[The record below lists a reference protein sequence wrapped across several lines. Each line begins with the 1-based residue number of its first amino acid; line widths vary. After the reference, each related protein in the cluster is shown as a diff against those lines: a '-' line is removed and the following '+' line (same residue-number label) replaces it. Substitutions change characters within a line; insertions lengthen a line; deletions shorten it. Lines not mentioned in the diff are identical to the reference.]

1 MTSQDHYRILE
12 LPRDATPEEIRAAYR
27 KAARRLHPDLNP
39 GDEKA
44 AEQFLLVQRAYEVL
58 SSAAERA
65 KYDAALPSEIEDV
78 DFAVVYSRPVLPA
91 IPEAQLVYA
100 LLTFAAPPAARNLPP
115 PPLNL
120 CLVIDRSTSMG
131 GRRMDVVKST
141 TIELLRQLRPED
153 RLSIITFNDR
163 AQVILSGAQAGHY
176 QQIESDIHMMRA
188 GGGTEIYRGLE
199 AGYKEVLRYATP
211 RHINHIILITDGR
224 TYGDEERSIL
234 LAHQARRRNIGISGL
249 GIGDEWNDAFLD
261 KLATTTGGSTMFVE
275 RSDRIKSF
283 LDEKFN
289 ALSQAYAH
297 QVKYRYSN
305 GEGTQLRYAFRLR
318 PDVMPIEQEGN
329 TLLLGQIP
337 VDGSLQVLMEF
348 LAHPIVQGQRRV
360 YLAQGQISM
369 EIPLRPD
376 PQVVAPLR
384 LSRKIGESGLTTAP
398 PKDII
403 QALAQITLYR
413 LQHRVQ
419 EDIAAGNIED
429 ATRRLQNLATHL
441 LAQGQSQL
449 ARTVLKEANR
459 LQHTQ
464 SLSAKGQKHIKYGT
478 RSLLLPAKIEDSTP

>member
-1 MTSQDHYRILE
+1 MTPQDYYQTLG
-12 LPRDATPEEIRAAYR
+12 LPRDATADEIRTAYR
-27 KAARRLHPDLNP
+27 EAARRLHPDLNP
-39 GDEKA
+39 GDKEA
-44 AEQFLLVQRAYEVL
+44 AEQFLLVQRAYEIL
-58 SSAAERA
+58 SDAAARA
-65 KYDAALPSEIEDV
+65 KYDATLPSEIENV
-78 DFAVVYSRPVLPA
+78 DFEVVYSRPVLPA
-91 IPEAQLVYA
+91 ISEAQLVYA
-100 LLTFAAPPAARNLPP
+100 LLTFTAPPAARNLPP

-141 TIELLRQLRPED
+141 TIELLRQLKPED
-153 RLSIITFNDR
+153 RLSIVTFSDR
-163 AQVILSGAQAGHY
+163 AEVILSGAQAGHF
-176 QQIESDIHMMRA
+176 QQIASDIHMMRA

-211 RHINHIILITDGR
+211 KHINHIILITDGR

-234 LAHQARRRNIGISGL
+234 LAHQARQHNIGISGL
-249 GIGDEWNDAFLD
+249 GIGDEWNDVFLD

-275 RSDRIKSF
+275 HSERIKSF
-283 LDEKFN
+283 LDEKFS

-297 QVKYRYSN
+297 QVKYQYS
-305 GEGTQLRYAFRLR
+305 GGHGAQLQYAFRLR

-348 LAHPIVQGQRRV
+348 LVHPIAQGQQRV
-360 YLAQGQISM
+360 YLAQGQVSM

-384 LSRKIGESGLTTAP
+384 LSRKIGESGPITDP
-398 PKDII
+398 PKNIV
-403 QALAQITLYR
+403 QALSQITLYR

-419 EDIAAGNIED
+419 EDIASGNIED

-449 ARTVLKEANR
+449 ARTVLKEANQ

-464 SLSAKGQKHIKYGT
+464 ALSAKGQKHIKYGT
-478 RSLLLPAKIEDSTP
+478 RSLLLPARIEDSTP